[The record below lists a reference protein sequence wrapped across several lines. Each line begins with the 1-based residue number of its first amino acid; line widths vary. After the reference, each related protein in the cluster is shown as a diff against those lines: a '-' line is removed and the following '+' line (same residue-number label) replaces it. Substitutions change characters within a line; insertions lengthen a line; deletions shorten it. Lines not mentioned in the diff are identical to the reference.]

1 MIFNLIKNTLLK
13 LLEIKQ
19 NLREI
24 RSEYLFRHKDDINVS
39 NRLFRLINLIE
50 IIESDLKD
58 LGNIIKK

>member
-13 LLEIKQ
+13 LLETKQ